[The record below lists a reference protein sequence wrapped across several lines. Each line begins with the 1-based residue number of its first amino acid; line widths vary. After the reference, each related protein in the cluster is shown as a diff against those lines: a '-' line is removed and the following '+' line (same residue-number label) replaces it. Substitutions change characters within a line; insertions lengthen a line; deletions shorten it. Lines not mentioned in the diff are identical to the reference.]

1 MPSFKIHNKWAEMLG
16 ISKSI
21 SNEVNK
27 IIDLKYEREHDWYR
41 TRQLE
46 IQNLRIS
53 KEVAKP
59 LLFPVW
65 SEHLN
70 EIYANY
76 GLDGVEAL
84 FLHAML
90 DYLNDHLLL
99 KEDIEFAISFGAAD
113 FSDEFEYVRNFVLK
127 NMEDIKKDIQS
138 QPNFQKRLEKSF
150 DFGQK
155 AIESRG
161 KTFEENIF
169 HMRAKKCPTCGI
181 ENDASQIIKNHP
193 VYECKNCGK
202 LYSK

>member
-27 IIDLKYEREHDWYR
+27 IIDLKYEHDWYR
-41 TRQLE
+41 TRELE
-46 IQNLRIS
+46 IQNLRLS

-65 SEHLN
+65 NEHLD

-90 DYLNDHLLL
+90 DYLDHHLLL
-99 KEDIEFAISFGAAD
+99 KEDIEFAISFEDEA
-113 FSDEFEYVRNFVLK
+113 FSDEFEYIRNFILK
-127 NMEDIKKDIQS
+127 NIEDIKEDIIS
-138 QPNFQKRLEKSF
+138 QPKFQKRVEKAL
-150 DFGQK
+150 DFSLK
-155 AIESRG
+155 AMEGRG
-161 KTFEENIF
+161 KTYEEHMF
-169 HMRAKKCPTCGI
+169 HMMAKKCPNCGI
-181 ENDASQIIKNHP
+181 ENDASMILKNHP